1 MAHFAEIGLNNW
13 VIRTIVVNNEVLLD
27 SDGNESEQLG
37 IDFCQSLFGGTWLQ
51 TSYNNNFRKNFAGA
65 GYVYDSARD
74 AFIAPQP
81 HLSWVLND
89 TTCAWEA
96 PVAHP
101 DDGTLYIWNESTL
114 SWDGVDDGA

>member
-1 MAHFAEIGLNNW
+1 MAHFAEIGSNNR

-27 SDGNESEQLG
+27 ADGNESEQLG
-37 IDFCQSLFGGTWLQ
+37 IDFCQGLFGGTWLQ

-65 GYVYDSARD
+65 EYVYDSTRD

-89 TTCAWEA
+89 ATCAWEA
-96 PVAHP
+96 PVARP
-101 DDGTLYIWNESTL
+101 DDGNMYIWNESTL
-114 SWDGVDDGA
+114 SWDEVNNGA